1 MDYQPPVSELLKLG
15 DMRETMKWRDYTA
28 LGIGP
33 EAVPALLRMV
43 VDAALHEAYSE
54 SSEVWAPIHAWR
66 ALGQLRAEAAV
77 EPLLSLLHRI
87 DDDDNDWVGEEVPQ
101 VLGMLGP
108 TALEPAADYLIDPK
122 HGLYARV
129 AASQAIKE
137 IGQRFPEAREA
148 AVANLMRALARFGEL
163 GRDETLNGFLVG
175 DLLDLQAV
183 EAAGLME
190 RAFVADAVDTMITG
204 GWRQVAA
211 ELGLVL
217 PETPPAASAPVG
229 EKKKKKRSRKKKQGG
244 ASG

>member
-15 DMRETMKWRDYTA
+15 DVRGTVKWHDYLA
-28 LGIGP
+28 LGLGP
-33 EAVPALLRMV
+33 EAVPELIRMAG
-43 VDAALHEAYSE
+43 DAALHEADGE
-54 SSEVWAPIHAWR
+54 STEVWAPVHAWR

-77 EPLLSLLHRI
+77 EPLLGLLHRI
-87 DDDDNDWVGEEVPQ
+87 DDEDDDAVGEEVPK

-108 TALEPAADYLIDPK
+108 AALVPAADYLIDPK

-129 AASQAIKE
+129 AASQAVKE

-163 GRDETLNGFLVG
+163 GRDETLNGFLVS
-175 DLLDLQAV
+175 DLMDLKAV

-204 GWRQVAA
+204 EWKQVAA
-211 ELGLVL
+211 ELGLAL
-217 PETPPAASAPVG
+217 PETPPAASASVG
-229 EKKKKKRSRKKKQGG
+229 EKKKKKRSRKKRSGG
-244 ASG
+244 SG